1 MNEYTKTDLSKI
13 LLIPNI
19 NENNF
24 IDIFDSFNEQFKDYK
39 FNISQNE
46 NQPPDEDIFKSESKN
61 QNENIKEFQSNSNS
75 KTVEILDNGSVEI
88 KNNNDINI
96 NENEIKHFNFDNEEE
111 NKQKKDKQILNI
123 DSNDNISNIKI
134 NNFTINDNDDLN
146 PIINKFNCEKKPIFE
161 LNKNPKE
168 YQKTDTTKIL
178 KTIEND
184 IVEGKFKQM
193 IDFFFDKLNPN
204 NFNNNYN
211 SSNVRLDLNSSY
223 KKKPNPTIYT
233 IREEDNESFD
243 SLSLHKSI
251 KNSAKAT
258 PNLIDLKKKSIN
270 DIQDL
275 NINNNLLK
283 SFSKEK
289 TNSNNDI
296 NDIFIKEENN
306 LENDKIII
314 NKNINPEKKE
324 NKIMVIDLNINSEN
338 KNNNINYTTPESK
351 EKTMEKIYEN
361 VKDINEERD
370 KNSGP
375 KEFSNFENEDIKF
388 SDFNPVPI
396 EEEKKDDKNIIII
409 NNNNIIEKNN
419 SFEQNKQKKNNKNNN
434 KENLK
439 EKSLVIVVS
448 DKKNKIFL
456 EDINSDNNKKLNI
469 HYDSYKRILQLCS
482 DKKLPKLSLNKL
494 YEKFIKKLLDKLPII
509 NEKKIIAQ
517 KKEMNNSNIN
527 NNINIIENKIKYLK
541 ECYLYLIAKES
552 KLKQKNEI
560 KIKAKEKELEK
571 NLADLLSIINTKEKE
586 NKIFYVLKIKN
597 LLKKLKVIK
606 EEEIFEA
613 KNKLKRN
620 ELKPPKYKF
629 ENSNQMNKIE
639 KPRLINR
646 FNFGI
651 ILVIIIIIVFSKKFK
666 NEK

>member
-1 MNEYTKTDLSKI
+1 MNKYTKTDLSKI

-24 IDIFDSFNEQFKDYK
+24 IDIFDSFNEKFKDYK

-61 QNENIKEFQSNSNS
+61 KNENIKELQSNSNS
-75 KTVEILDNGSVEI
+75 KTVEIFDNGSVEI
-88 KNNNDINI
+88 KSINDINT
-96 NENEIKHFNFDNEEE
+96 NENEIKLFNFDNEEE

-123 DSNDNISNIKI
+123 DSNDNINNIRINNSNII
-134 NNFTINDNDDLN
+134 DNNNLN
-146 PIINKFNCEKKPIFE
+146 PINNKFIYEKKPIFE

-184 IVEGKFKQM
+184 IFQEKFKQM

-223 KKKPNPTIYT
+223 KKKPNPSIYT

-388 SDFNPVPI
+388 SDFNPSPI

-409 NNNNIIEKNN
+409 NNNINIIGKNN
-419 SFEQNKQKKNNKNNN
+419 NFEQNKQMKNNKNDN

-456 EDINSDNNKKLNI
+456 GDINSDNNKKLNI
-469 HYDSYKRILQLCS
+469 HYVSYLIILQLCS
-482 DKKLPKLSLNKL
+482 DKKLTLNKL
-494 YEKFIKKLLDKLPII
+494 YEKFIKKLLDKLPIV
-509 NEKKIIAQ
+509 NEKNNISQ

-527 NNINIIENKIKYLK
+527 NDINSIENKIKQLK
-541 ECYLYLIAKES
+541 ECYLYLIVNINA
-552 KLKQKNEI
+552 LNQKNGI
-560 KIKAKEKELEK
+560 KNIETELEN
-571 NLADLLSIINTKEKE
+571 NLANLLSVLNTKEKE
-586 NKIFYVLKIKN
+586 NNNFYVLKIKN
-597 LLKKLKVIK
+597 ILEKFKVIK
-606 EEEIFEA
+606 TQEIFEA
-613 KNKLKRN
+613 MNKLKRN
-620 ELKPPKYKF
+620 ELKQPKYKI
-629 ENSNQMNKIE
+629 EDSNQMNKNE
-639 KPRLINR
+639 KSRLINR

-651 ILVIIIIIVFSKKFK
+651 ILTIIIVIVFSRNFK
-666 NEK
+666 DEK